1 MNLVEMKNVTK
12 TYGSGHTLTQALF
25 PTNFELKEGEFTA
38 IVGPSG
44 LGKTTFLTTLGNL
57 QTPTSGQII
66 IKNANCKIKLE
77 K

>member
-44 LGKTTFLTTLGNL
+44 SGKTT
-57 QTPTSGQII
+57 S
-66 IKNANCKIKLE
+66 
-77 K
+77 